1 MVYVIV
7 SVVTLLKLIDGVIV
21 SVVTLLKLIDGVIVS
36 VVASSVEDCGF
47 KSV

>member
-1 MVYVIV
+1 MYLKIPL
-7 SVVTLLKLIDGVIV
+7 LLKLIDGVIV

>member
-47 KSV
+47 